1 MKYISITII
10 FSIFI
15 FLGCSG
21 HQAPTKEPPT
31 MKSLSFDFVSPT
43 EGYAKYSG
51 ITFAII
57 NPQYV
62 SDFKQSN
69 TDPYKTFAKNMG
81 NDFAEML
88 TARGFQYK
96 GPFNKHD
103 EMVYNDKKFTDLVLE
118 PEMDIQF
125 SGDFLKYGKKYNV
138 AKLDWVYEYFYNG
151 NATMTAKLNLAISEP
166 FTKTKVWVKSLQIE
180 PITFKLQ
187 SYYSYENQHFS
198 AENDPLVWN
207 LLVDNLS
214 KVYIDFLNTSW
225 NHLDPEELLR
235 KKDEANEIKQ
245 NSGFLKN

>member
-1 MKYISITII
+1 MKLTILA
-10 FSIFI
+10 FI
-15 FLGCSG
+15 IVLSFLFGCSG

-31 MKSLSFDFVSPT
+31 MKSLSFDFISPT

-62 SDFKQSN
+62 NDFKQSN
-69 TDPYKTFAKNMG
+69 SEPYKTFAKNMG

-96 GPFNKHD
+96 GPFSKHD
-103 EMVYNDKKFTDLVLE
+103 DMVYNDKKFTDLVLE
-118 PEMDIQF
+118 PEMDIQIT
-125 SGDFLKYGKKYNV
+125 GEYLKYGKKYSV
-138 AKLDWVYEYFYNG
+138 AKMGWVYEYFCDG
-151 NATMTAKLNLAISEP
+151 NASLTAKLNLSISEP
-166 FTKTKVWVKSLQIE
+166 FTKTKVWVKSLQID

-187 SYYSYENQHFS
+187 SYYSYESQNFPL
-198 AENDPLVWN
+198 ETDPLVWN
-207 LLVDNLS
+207 TLIDNLT
-214 KVYIDFLNTSW
+214 KIYTDFLNTSW